1 MVVYLVT
8 KIIAVCRVGVTY
20 DAEKIENLIKIAY
33 ITYNFYA
40 IKKDIQLCID
50 FDSKCDKFWMYHYK
64 KVGERDLVIAN
75 GLILKIILMIIW
87 FFRTINKK
95 SHLFLKNS
103 WFVARYL
110 SFKISISAFLVINS
124 CATSVLLKLIS
135 FASFSLHLFD
145 LWKLWLDLWALW
157 WWLTRKSSASVKLS
171 QTHILKWNKA
181 TT

>member
-1 MVVYLVT
+1 MLLIIFVKLK
-8 KIIAVCRVGVTY
+8 KIFSYVLTLIQNAINFGCITI
-20 DAEKIENLIKIAY
+20 EKVRK
-33 ITYNFYA
+33 
-40 IKKDIQLCID
+40 
-50 FDSKCDKFWMYHYK
+50 
-64 KVGERDLVIAN
+64 RDLVIAN

-110 SFKISISAFLVINS
+110 PFKISISAFLVINS